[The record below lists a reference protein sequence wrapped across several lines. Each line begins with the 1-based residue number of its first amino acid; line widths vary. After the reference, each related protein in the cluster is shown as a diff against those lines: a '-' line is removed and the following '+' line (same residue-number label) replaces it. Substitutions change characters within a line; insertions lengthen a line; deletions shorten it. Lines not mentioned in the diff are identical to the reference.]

1 MTSGV
6 IRASVRLRFR
16 WRMISWPAAN
26 EIRWVNPSIATVSP
40 SRTSSRTA
48 SAIDATFDVV
58 TGPVSATAVRERG
71 SARRFDPGHRVG
83 CLGGVQDRLDGAL
96 AGDLGDRLAED
107 PERRRHLGLGD
118 R

>member
-6 IRASVRLRFR
+6 IRASVRLRFF

-58 TGPVSATAVRERG
+58 TGPVSATAANER
-71 SARRFDPGHRVG
+71 SLTRRLDPADRVG
-83 CLGGVQDRLDGAL
+83 RLGGMQDRPVSAL
-96 AGDLGDRLAED
+96 AGDLGDRLA
-107 PERRRHLGLGD
+107 
-118 R
+118 